1 VGASRQSA
9 DAASIYG
16 IARIEDRPFTLP
28 YICVSM
34 PPSALRPPAPT
45 WTGPP
50 VSRVM
55 REEVEDL

>member
-28 YICVSM
+28 YICVSNA
-34 PPSALRPPAPT
+34 PVGSATPRPHMDRAP
-45 WTGPP
+45 GLA
-50 VSRVM
+50 RDE
-55 REEVEDL
+55 RGG